1 MGLAPLLGYSELQPS
16 PLLPLASI
24 QSHHSSHKIH
34 SDPDNFLGDVL
45 TPTSI
50 RRQPIKRSE
59 LSYFSRRRR
68 SPGHPGPLLFPF
80 ARVLLLQRWSTALS
94 CDVAVMCMCCCTG
107 QPRGRWD
114 GGTLHRALRHPRLYT
129 IATPCE
135 ATPVSEWQLSET
147 WWRLSPPLPST
158 LRPWQQ
164 DLARRGV
171 WGLGRRF
178 RQREMLIDK
187 VRWLAL
193 PCSSNRD
200 VLADG
205 KHQSFLIGQMFL

>member
-94 CDVAVMCMCCCTG
+94 CDVHVLLH
-107 QPRGRWD
+107 
-114 GGTLHRALRHPRLYT
+114 GT
-129 IATPCE
+129 AT
-135 ATPVSEWQLSET
+135 
-147 WWRLSPPLPST
+147 R
-158 LRPWQQ
+158 
-164 DLARRGV
+164 
-171 WGLGRRF
+171 
-178 RQREMLIDK
+178 K
-187 VRWLAL
+187 VRWGHSAQSTEASQAIYQSYAL
-193 PCSSNRD
+193 
-200 VLADG
+200 
-205 KHQSFLIGQMFL
+205 